1 MHTKLGGAVVEIIK
15 SDYVFYPSE
24 NGKRRCLVNEK
35 GPTFSVCPTAM

>member
-24 NGKRRCLVNEK
+24 NENVD
-35 GPTFSVCPTAM
+35 V